1 MEGYV
6 LFANIV
12 MGIIQMFCL
21 NYEGNI
27 KVSAHRY
34 LRTPSQQVI
43 SEASMMK
50 YLGRNLFR
58 FGEPG
63 KVFHNHAVDFPAHH
77 IGQEPLE
84 VFAVGIRPGVPIVHI
99 FNGAFKFIHVPPV
112 EIPQQVTL
120 VLHAVAVVRKRHKT
134 YRSEKSAC

>member
-1 MEGYV
+1 VNDSSQKNQIIKTLIAMEGYV

-34 LRTPSQQVI
+34 LRTPSRQVI

-58 FGEPG
+58 FMAKEDNLTIT
-63 KVFHNHAVDFPAHH
+63 K
-77 IGQEPLE
+77 IITSKQL
-84 VFAVGIRPGVPIVHI
+84 
-99 FNGAFKFIHVPPV
+99 PV
-112 EIPQQVTL
+112 ECEEMDLFV
-120 VLHAVAVVRKRHKT
+120 
-134 YRSEKSAC
+134 C

>member
-1 MEGYV
+1 MEDYV

-34 LRTPSQQVI
+34 LRTPSRQVI

-58 FGEPG
+58 FMAKEDNLTIT
-63 KVFHNHAVDFPAHH
+63 K
-77 IGQEPLE
+77 IITSKQL
-84 VFAVGIRPGVPIVHI
+84 
-99 FNGAFKFIHVPPV
+99 PV
-112 EIPQQVTL
+112 ECEEMDLFV
-120 VLHAVAVVRKRHKT
+120 
-134 YRSEKSAC
+134 C

>member
-1 MEGYV
+1 MEDYV

-43 SEASMMK
+43 PEASMMK

-58 FGEPG
+58 FMAKEDNLTIT
-63 KVFHNHAVDFPAHH
+63 K
-77 IGQEPLE
+77 ISTSKQL
-84 VFAVGIRPGVPIVHI
+84 
-99 FNGAFKFIHVPPV
+99 PV
-112 EIPQQVTL
+112 ECEEMDLFV
-120 VLHAVAVVRKRHKT
+120 
-134 YRSEKSAC
+134 C

>member
-1 MEGYV
+1 MNDSSQKNQIIKTLIAMEDYI

-34 LRTPSQQVI
+34 LRTPSRQVI

-58 FGEPG
+58 FMAKEDNLTIT
-63 KVFHNHAVDFPAHH
+63 K
-77 IGQEPLE
+77 IITSKQL
-84 VFAVGIRPGVPIVHI
+84 
-99 FNGAFKFIHVPPV
+99 PV
-112 EIPQQVTL
+112 ECEEMDLFV
-120 VLHAVAVVRKRHKT
+120 
-134 YRSEKSAC
+134 C

>member
-1 MEGYV
+1 VNDSSQKNQIIKTLIAMEDYV

-34 LRTPSQQVI
+34 LRTPSRQVI

-58 FGEPG
+58 FMAKEDNLTIT
-63 KVFHNHAVDFPAHH
+63 K
-77 IGQEPLE
+77 IITSKQL
-84 VFAVGIRPGVPIVHI
+84 
-99 FNGAFKFIHVPPV
+99 PV
-112 EIPQQVTL
+112 ECEEMDLFV
-120 VLHAVAVVRKRHKT
+120 
-134 YRSEKSAC
+134 C